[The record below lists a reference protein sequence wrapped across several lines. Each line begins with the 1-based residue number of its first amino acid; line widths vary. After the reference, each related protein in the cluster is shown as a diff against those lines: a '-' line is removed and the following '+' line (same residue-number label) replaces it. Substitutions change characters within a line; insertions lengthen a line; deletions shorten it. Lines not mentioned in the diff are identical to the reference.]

1 MTHCKLIF
9 LFSLCLALAIPAL
22 TQPTVTVVA
31 TFPNGHG
38 HAYIPRQLMQGGGGN
53 FYGATAFLGAN
64 NAGTIFLMN
73 QQGNLKILFS
83 FDQLS
88 GSVTQWST
96 RGRPGRLPL
105 RHNPHRRIDRQRD
118 GFQDQSQRSH
128 TSPTQLLFAT
138 YLRRWR
144 WSECWIGSRCGR
156 IILWNHAQWRSGRG
170 WRCFSNW
177 T

>member
-73 QQGNLKILFS
+73 QQGNLKTLFS

-88 GSVTQWST
+88 GTLPNGPLVE
-96 RGRPGRLPL
+96 GRDGYLYGTTHTGGSAGNGTVFKISRNGAIQVLHNFCLPL
-105 RHNPHRRIDRQRD
+105 TCADGAGPNAGGRCRR
-118 GFQDQSQRSH
+118 
-128 TSPTQLLFAT
+128 
-138 YLRRWR
+138 
-144 WSECWIGSRCGR
+144 RC
-156 IILWNHAQWRSGRG
+156 A
-170 WRCFSNW
+170 
-177 T
+177 